1 MRSRVHAK
9 TSALGLMMVL
19 RMPESAWLQAGLAD
33 LGMCFM
39 IGMSNDGWA
48 KLMRVWVV
56 VGEAVRI

>member
-1 MRSRVHAK
+1 M
-9 TSALGLMMVL
+9 
-19 RMPESAWLQAGLAD
+19 RMPESALLLAGLAD